1 MMRAICPNCQYSYSG
16 KDAKKL
22 FSQNKAYVCNNCGL
36 SVTFRRDMN
45 EQLKQLFLSDP
56 ETGDELEFDS
66 PPVDNGDGSY
76 SFTVTNR
83 KTGTQWKHT
92 VRTEEV

>member
-1 MMRAICPNCQYSYSG
+1 
-16 KDAKKL
+16 
-22 FSQNKAYVCNNCGL
+22 
-36 SVTFRRDMN
+36 MN